1 MGNIQNEPARVQTEE
16 GVIVERYP
24 YEDMPRC
31 AKDQSWYETG
41 LIDGF
46 CLGLV
51 VCSLI
56 VLFGYVLTLGR

>member
-41 LIDGF
+41 LID
-46 CLGLV
+46 
-51 VCSLI
+51 
-56 VLFGYVLTLGR
+56 